1 MEITD
6 DTLAWLLD
14 SDPAVRWQVLQ
25 DLTDASPV
33 EVAAERSRVA
43 VEGIGARLLGLQEPD
58 GRWDGGTY
66 RPGWVDRSRPM
77 YDAWTATHFTMQ
89 SLREYG
95 VDPSEERVANA
106 VSLVR
111 DVHWEWDGGLLYFE
125 GEEEPCANGVV
136 LANAVYFGE
145 DGSKVLGLLLEGQLG
160 DGGWNCETDTDVSSF
175 HSTICALD
183 GLLAW
188 ERAAAPG
195 DPRTA
200 EVRHARERG
209 EEYLLERRLL
219 WRRST
224 GELVDPRMAMPSWP
238 TRWYY
243 DVLRALDHLRLS
255 RPEGDPRVADAV
267 ELLRGKADADGRWSI
282 ENEHGGPT
290 PFRIPGEREGEPSR
304 WVTLKALRVLRW
316 AASWAEA
323 GPAR

>member
-6 DTLAWLLD
+6 ETLAWLLD
-14 SDPAVRWQVLQ
+14 SDPALRWQVLQ

-43 VEGIGARLLGLQEPD
+43 VEGIGSWLLALQDAD

-66 RPGWVDRSRPM
+66 RPGWVDESRPM
-77 YDAWTATHFTMQ
+77 YDAWTATHFSVQ

-95 VDPSEERVANA
+95 VDPAEESVVAAIGRVRE
-106 VSLVR
+106 VR
-111 DVHWEWDGGLLYFE
+111 WDWDGGLPYFE
-125 GEEEPCANGVV
+125 GETEPCVNGVV

-145 DGSKVLGLLLEGQLG
+145 DGSKVLGVLLEGQLG
-160 DGGWNCETDTDVSSF
+160 DGGWNCETDTEVSSF
-175 HSTICALD
+175 HSTICALE

-195 DPRTA
+195 DPRIG
-200 EVRHARERG
+200 EVRRARQRG

-219 WRRST
+219 WRLST
-224 GELVDPRMAMPSWP
+224 GEVIDPRFAMLSWP

-243 DVLRALDHLRLS
+243 DVLRALDYLRVA
-255 RPEGDPRVADAV
+255 RPQGDPRVSDAV
-267 ELLRGKADADGRWSI
+267 ELLRAKADADGRWKL

-290 PFRIPGEREGEPSR
+290 LFPIEGEGEGRQSR
-304 WVTLKALRVLRW
+304 WVTLKALRVL
-316 AASWAEA
+316 SWADDTL
-323 GPAR
+323 

>member
-6 DTLAWLLD
+6 ETLAWLLD
-14 SDPAVRWQVLQ
+14 SDPALRWQVLR

-43 VEGIGARLLGLQEPD
+43 VEGIGARLLSMQDAD

-66 RPGWVDRSRPM
+66 RPGWVDESRPM
-77 YDAWTATHFTMQ
+77 YDAWTATHFSMQ

-95 VDPSEERVANA
+95 VDPAEASVANA
-106 VSLVR
+106 VSAVR
-111 DVHWEWDGGLLYFE
+111 DVRWEWDGGLLYFQ
-125 GEEEPCANGVV
+125 GETEACVNGVV
-136 LANAVYFGE
+136 LENAVYFGQ
-145 DGSKVLGLLLEGQLG
+145 DGSRVLGVLLEDQLP
-160 DGGWNCETDTDVSSF
+160 DGGWNCYRDAEVSSF
-175 HSTICALD
+175 HSTICPLE

-195 DPRTA
+195 DPRAA
-200 EVRHARERG
+200 EVRQARERG

-224 GELVDPRMAMPSWP
+224 GELIDPRFAMLSWP

-243 DVLRALDHLRLS
+243 DVLRALDYFRS
-255 RPEGDPRVADAV
+255 ARPDGDPRLVDAV
-267 ELLRGKADADGRWSI
+267 ELLRAKADDDGRWNL

-290 PFRIPGEREGEPSR
+290 PFPLVGEYEGHPSR

-316 AASWAEA
+316 ADAVS
-323 GPAR
+323 

>member
-6 DTLAWLLD
+6 ETLDWLLD
-14 SDPAVRWQVLQ
+14 SDPAIRWQVLR

-43 VEGIGARLLGLQEPD
+43 VEGFGARLLSMQDPD

-89 SLREYG
+89 TLREFG
-95 VDPSEERVANA
+95 VDPAEERVVKA
-106 VSLVR
+106 VELVR
-111 DVHWEWDGGLLYFE
+111 EVHWEWDGGLLYFE
-125 GEEEPCANGVV
+125 GETEPCANGVV
-136 LANAVYFGE
+136 LANAVYFGQ
-145 DGSKVLGLLLEGQLG
+145 DGSKVLGVLLDGQLG

-188 ERAAAPG
+188 ERAATPG
-195 DPRTA
+195 DPRTP

-224 GELVDPRMAMPSWP
+224 GDLVDPRFAMLSWP

-243 DVLRALDHLRLS
+243 DVLRALDHLRLA

-267 ELLRGKADADGRWSI
+267 ELLRAKADAAGRWTI
-282 ENEHGGPT
+282 ENEHGGPI
-290 PFRIPGEREGEPSR
+290 PFHMDGEWEGGRSR
-304 WVTLKALRVLRW
+304 WVTLHALRVLRW
-316 AASWAEA
+316 AESWADVSA
-323 GPAR
+323 TG